1 MTERRMCQR
10 IESSH
15 PILYRKS
22 LSPEAT
28 LGSTMNLSS
37 GGIKIQSFYGLTK
50 GEGLNMA
57 IFFSADSRVIGCKG
71 RVKYI
76 LSSEN
81 GKTVAGIQF
90 EELLARDKLNLLQI
104 LSHLKGSAS
113 ISIKC
118 KS

>member
-1 MTERRMCQR
+1 
-10 IESSH
+10 
-15 PILYRKS
+15 
-22 LSPEAT
+22 
-28 LGSTMNLSS
+28 MNLST
-37 GGIKIQSFYGLTK
+37 GGVKIQSFHGLTK

-71 RVKYI
+71 KVKYV

-90 EELLARDKLNLLQI
+90 EDLSARDKLNLRQI
-104 LSHLKGSAS
+104 LSRPKGSAS
-113 ISIKC
+113 IPLKR